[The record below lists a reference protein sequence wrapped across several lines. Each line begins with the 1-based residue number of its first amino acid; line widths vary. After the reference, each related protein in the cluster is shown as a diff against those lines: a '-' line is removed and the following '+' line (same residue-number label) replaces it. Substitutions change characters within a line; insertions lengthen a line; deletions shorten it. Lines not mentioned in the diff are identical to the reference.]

1 MARIEESLKAAEN
14 GAAAKS
20 LDDTQPAVVAEES
33 DSPSFL
39 R

>member
-1 MARIEESLKAAEN
+1 MARMEESLKAAEN

-20 LDDTQPAVVAEES
+20 LDDTEPAIVIQES